1 MFHHVIILSKCEP
14 EMYQE
19 AITLEGLFFSTYMY
33 IKLNTSVSFYWLEI
47 INFPSGS
54 LNFGMHYKEI

>member
-1 MFHHVIILSKCEP
+1 
-14 EMYQE
+14 MYQE